1 MKNLFKEYGIV
12 IEDIQKERFYA
23 YYKLLKEY
31 NEKFNL
37 TAITEEKEVYVKHF
51 IDSALAVELL
61 KGDNLIDVGSG
72 GGFPA
77 LPIKIIKPE
86 IKVTLLEATEK
97 KCEFLNVVIKELG
110 LDGAEVICGR
120 AEDYAKKEE
129 FREKFDISTARA
141 VARLN
146 VLAEYCL
153 PFVKKGG
160 IFVAYKGD
168 ADEEIKE
175 AEKAVKLLG
184 GKIITQD
191 KYVLDGAKRTLVIA
205 EKQKNTDAKYPR
217 SNARIRNK
225 PL

>member
-1 MKNLFKEYGIV
+1 MKNLFKDYGIV
-12 IEDIQKERFYA
+12 IEDIQKDRFSA

-61 KGDNLIDVGSG
+61 KGDTLIDVGSG
-72 GGFPA
+72 GGFPS

-110 LDGAEVICGR
+110 LEGTEVICGR

-129 FREKFDISTARA
+129 YREKFDISTARA

-146 VLAEYCL
+146 ILAEYCL

-160 IFVAYKGD
+160 IFVSYKGD

-205 EKQKNTDAKYPR
+205 EKQKSTDAKYPR